1 MRSIFRNMF
10 VRICMLVLLA
20 AFVIMFVSLHLKQND
35 LLQKAARLDGE
46 IAQMH
51 EIINELQAEIDRPFD
66 DDYVAEIAREK
77 LGLRYPQEIVFYSSD
92 DN

>member
-1 MRSIFRNMF
+1 MF

-51 EIINELQAEIDRPFD
+51 ETINELQAEIDRPFD

>member
-20 AFVIMFVSLHLKQND
+20 AFIIMFVSLHLKQND

-51 EIINELQAEIDRPFD
+51 ETINELQAEIDRPFD

>member
-1 MRSIFRNMF
+1 MF

-35 LLQKAARLDGE
+35 LLLKAARLDGE
-46 IAQMH
+46 INQMK
-51 EIINELQAEIDRPFD
+51 ETINELQAEIDRPFD
-66 DDYVAEIAREK
+66 NDYVAEIAREK
-77 LGLRYPQEIVFYSSD
+77 LGLRYPQEIVFYSTD